1 MLRKLKGCGA
11 DIRECEGN
19 NLFHDFD
26 LNDGTPTADQDYG
39 DDNQMSLSMPSR
51 VTDRIDCMADRC
63 LGRRRLPEYVDS
75 DPLLEPCPSV
85 VSREMHG
92 KTLPIV

>member
-1 MLRKLKGCGA
+1 V
-11 DIRECEGN
+11 
-19 NLFHDFD
+19 
-26 LNDGTPTADQDYG
+26 P
-39 DDNQMSLSMPSR
+39 
-51 VTDRIDCMADRC
+51 DRIDCMADRC